1 MTENNVSPVPEIL
14 RQMQKDMAD
23 LKNQMT
29 ALEQRMSGLE
39 QHLGGL
45 PSCLPDHSGQLDRL
59 ERLISHIEQ
68 RLDLHEPSHQFE

>member
-1 MTENNVSPVPEIL
+1 MTENSESPVLEIL
-14 RQMQKDMAD
+14 RQMQKEMVE
-23 LKNQMT
+23 LKSQMT

-45 PSCLPDHSGQLDRL
+45 PSSLPDHSGQLDRL
-59 ERLISHIEQ
+59 ERLISHIEH